1 MLEKTKEQAR
11 NAALNALLNN
21 KERLDKFAGKLEQI
35 YQVLNWKWRDGVP
48 KKQEILEEIKCQ
60 IKYMLEFGDRA
71 SVESGGIRTSVL
83 SKRLDNDLWQ
93 WEATV
98 QFDYSIYEW
107 RAFES
112 DQDVTNA

>member
-11 NAALNALLNN
+11 NAALNALLDN

-48 KKQEILEEIKCQ
+48 KKHEILKEIQGQ

-83 SKRLDNDLWQ
+83 SERFDDDLWQ

-107 RAFES
+107 CAFES
-112 DQDVTNA
+112 DQDVTN